1 MKKLIFPSIFI
12 VLVACSETKRSHTET
27 AQIVVESFYNQNNSE
42 LEEYTTPGIYQSYIS
57 VQDGMTDGKSGK
69 SNFSVVQDTVYGDT
83 AWVKFSSSYAD
94 RPETFKL
101 IRQDGQW
108 KVTETGL
115 RERSPF

>member
-1 MKKLIFPSIFI
+1 MKKLLLLFSIVFAI
-12 VLVACSETKRSHTET
+12 SCGESQKSPEET
-27 AQIVVESFYNQNNSE
+27 ARIVVESFYNRDNAR
-42 LEEYTTPGIYQSYIS
+42 LKEYTTPGIYQSYVS
-57 VQDGMTDGKSGK
+57 VQDQLTNASGGK

-83 AWVKFSSSYAD
+83 AWVKFNSAYAD

-101 IRQDGQW
+101 IQQDGKW